1 MKIEK
6 RIKLKNNYYYIVID
20 VEYKKSE
27 NGINTLCLKNYKD
40 DYWDGGDCTTLI
52 EKIEKSYTT
61 EKAKVYEKDINFL
74 ADVMYI
80 YDRIPFLSG
89 IKDVYISKNDI
100 LPYSVGYISKSEID
114 KYIKDNGV
122 IMTNNLDFKLYS
134 EQTWNV

>member
-1 MKIEK
+1 MNDI
-6 RIKLKNNYYYIVID
+6 
-20 VEYKKSE
+20 
-27 NGINTLCLKNYKD
+27 
-40 DYWDGGDCTTLI
+40 
-52 EKIEKSYTT
+52 SYF
-61 EKAKVYEKDINFL
+61 I
-74 ADVMYI
+74 
-80 YDRIPFLSG
+80 FLSTC

>member
-1 MKIEK
+1 M
-6 RIKLKNNYYYIVID
+6 
-20 VEYKKSE
+20 
-27 NGINTLCLKNYKD
+27 CLKNYKD
-40 DYWDGGDCTTLI
+40 DYWAGGDCTTLI